1 MVVSR
6 PFGAGR
12 VLYHAIED
20 SWRWRYE
27 VADLYHTKYWNQVA
41 DWIAELPFAV
51 HDRLVSLDAGAI
63 TYRPG
68 ETADLRVRLRD
79 GQGHPVTN
87 AVADAV
93 LYRDGARVAAI
104 RLTPDDNAGGLFH
117 GRTAELEP
125 GSYEVAVE
133 SAAIPASDALART
146 SFKVEPRETGE
157 LAQLTLNEELLRQ
170 MSAASNGQYLREEY
184 SQKLV
189 DLLAPLSHGQ
199 VIESETVLWQS
210 YWWFVPVVL
219 LLTVEWFLRKRAGM
233 L

>member
-1 MVVSR
+1 MVLR
-6 PFGAGR
+6 AFGAGR
-12 VLYHAIED
+12 VLYDALD
-20 SWRWRYE
+20 DTWRWRYE
-27 VADLYHTKYWNQVA
+27 VADQYHTKYWNQVA

-51 HDRLVSLDAGAI
+51 HDKLVSIDAGAI

-79 GQGHPVTN
+79 GEGRPVTN

-93 LYRDGARVAAI
+93 LYRDGTRIAAI
-104 RLTPDDNAGGLFH
+104 RLTADENAGGLFH

-133 SAAIPASDALART
+133 SAALAAQDAIART
-146 SFKVEPRETGE
+146 SFKVEARESGE
-157 LAQLTLNEELLRQ
+157 LTELSLNEELLRQ
-170 MSAASNGQYLREEY
+170 MAAASGGQYLREEDLP
-184 SQKLV
+184 KLV
-189 DLLAPLSHGQ
+189 DLLAPLSHGE

-210 YWWFVPVVL
+210 YWWFVPL
-219 LLTVEWFLRKRAGM
+219 ILALTVEWFLRKRAGM